1 MKLLPENNKLSESD
15 FHCFLYD
22 GMIYKKPNNV
32 LLEKG
37 KLLSMNSMIG
47 NYQLI
52 MGLTKQLRILNKFT
66 FGIL

>member
-15 FHCFLYD
+15 FHYFLDD

-52 MGLTKQLRILNKFT
+52 MGLIKP
-66 FGIL
+66 